1 VWDLESGEEQHI
13 NPLLLVDDLLEKG
26 KQLYDSEE
34 FEEALIWFERVIKQ
48 QPENS
53 DAQVYYLST
62 LSWMDMSREVV
73 QSANHVIENDLLSGK
88 DLMSVYLLK
97 GHAMLD
103 LGQYEQALK
112 CFLMTSSLL
121 DSGGDYNDVTEA
133 YIGLC
138 YLHLDDI
145 VNADLKFC
153 ELISMGSELPLTFY
167 GYGVCLIMNNE
178 PEQGC
183 KWLRR
188 FLEDPGEE
196 LLGYVPKA
204 QQIVDKIC

>member
-1 VWDLESGEEQHI
+1 
-13 NPLLLVDDLLEKG
+13 
-26 KQLYDSEE
+26 
-34 FEEALIWFERVIKQ
+34 
-48 QPENS
+48 
-53 DAQVYYLST
+53 
-62 LSWMDMSREVV
+62 MDMSREIV
-73 QSANHVIENDLLSGK
+73 QSANHVIENDLLSGN

-121 DSGGDYNDVTEA
+121 DSGGEYNDETEA
-133 YIGLC
+133 LIGLC

-145 VNADLKFC
+145 VNAHLKFC
-153 ELISMGSELPLTFY
+153 ELIEVGSELPLTFY
-167 GYGVCLIMNNE
+167 GYGMCLIMNNE

-188 FLEDPGEE
+188 FLDDPGEE